1 MSGATDVSMLG
12 SYWGL
17 AFPYLHLSLDLRL
30 GIPFRPGLATYA
42 CSWTFCQLSLAFINR
57 VLYEYFS

>member
-1 MSGATDVSMLG
+1 MSGATDVSLLG
-12 SYWGL
+12 SYGSL
-17 AFPYLHLSLDLRL
+17 AFPYLHLFLDLRL